1 MQHYRWT
8 LNRSSVS
15 GILFNDGT
23 VTDIKLYPG
32 SYSAEDL
39 KSIHKLFPEADIADY
54 EPAKKN

>member
-1 MQHYRWT
+1 
-8 LNRSSVS
+8 VS